1 MSDITFDKA
10 STLAKFGQ
18 WSPELGL
25 STQIGISDFTKIDN
39 FINFIQEAVVPY
51 LKHNFK
57 DNFFVQLLDINNRT
71 GFL

>member
-10 STLAKFGQ
+10 STLSKFGQ

-57 DNFFVQLLDINNRT
+57 DNFFV
-71 GFL
+71 